1 MHQAVS
7 PSKRLLVSLLI
18 PLGLALSLGNSQA
31 QTPAQAAIAAAA
43 LQGAVAAPSPA
54 GMTGLTSGRAGAQPA
69 GGVAPVGAAARAGDA
84 AGLGPEAGE
93 LSTPAS
99 AARTTGGATVVPS
112 SQFQTFVQVA
122 TGRALPIFGANLF
135 ESPQTFAPIANV
147 SPPGNYVLGPGD
159 QIQLKVWGAT
169 DFSVNLAVDRNGQVM
184 VPRVGVLTVAGLRV
198 EQLEPVMRT
207 HIGRVFTNFEV
218 ATAVAQLRSIQV
230 YVVGHAE
237 RPGTYTL
244 SSLSTLVNA
253 VFASGGPSV
262 KGSMRA
268 VELRRSN
275 QTVTTLDLYDFIAR
289 GDQSSDVVLQPGDV
303 IVIPPVGPQVALHGA
318 LDHAAIYELRGG
330 ESVGQIL
337 ALGGGVS
344 VLANTQVAVLERV
357 QPHRLPA
364 RQVQHITLDETGLR
378 LPLQDGDVLK
388 LLDINPAFANSVTLQ
403 GTVAFPLR
411 FPYAPGMRLLDLIP
425 SAEALITADYFHR
438 KNMLVQTSSPRRDSL
453 ADVRQQVIH
462 NFDAINWDY
471 AVIER
476 LDRQTLTNTLIP
488 FNLGK
493 AVLQR
498 DPAHNLALMAG
509 DVVTVFSQNDIRV
522 PVERQSRLVW
532 LEGEVGNPGLYQL
545 QPGETLPQ
553 LIRRAGGLTPQAY
566 VFGTEFTRES
576 VRQKQQ
582 ENLGQ
587 LIARLEASMQSQALT
602 QVANLQGPDAA
613 RAAALQEAQLANQ
626 RTQLARLKTLR
637 SNGRVALE
645 IDPANPALAAL
656 PGVPLENGDR
666 IVIPAVPSFVAAF
679 GAVNNENVFVFRP
692 GRTVGDVVRLA
703 GLAADAEISQMFV
716 LRADGT
722 VVANNGNGRM
732 FNNFNSMQLMPGD
745 TVVVPQQVA
754 RESTWNLVL
763 RNTRDITQILAN
775 LGLGLAALR
784 TL

>member
-1 MHQAVS
+1 MHQVVPARKLTLQAVFS
-7 PSKRLLVSLLI
+7 VLMLVF
-18 PLGLALSLGNSQA
+18 SLGAVHA
-31 QTPAQAAIAAAA
+31 QTTTVAATAASVD
-43 LQGAVAAPSPA
+43 GAVAASVMD
-54 GMTGLTSGRAGAQPA
+54 GVTGLPDLPDAALTGAELEVGEITSA
-69 GGVAPVGAAARAGDA
+69 GGGNNG
-84 AGLGPEAGE
+84 
-93 LSTPAS
+93 S
-99 AARTTGGATVVPS
+99 AARF
-112 SQFQTFVQVA
+112 SQFQAFVRDS
-122 TGRALPIFGANLF
+122 TGQSLPIFGANLF
-135 ESPQTFAPIANV
+135 QSPQTFAPITNV

-159 QIQLKVWGAT
+159 QIQLKVWGVA
-169 DFSVNLAVDRNGQVM
+169 DFSVNLTVDRNGQVM

-207 HIGRVFTNFEV
+207 HVGRVFTNFEL
-218 ATAVAQLRSIQV
+218 ATAVSQLRSIQV
-230 YVVGHAE
+230 YVVGHAQ

-253 VFASGGPSV
+253 LFASGGPSV
-262 KGSMRA
+262 LGSMRA
-268 VELRRSN
+268 IELRRNN
-275 QTVTTLDLYDFIAR
+275 QTITTLDLYEFIAR

-303 IVIPPVGPQVALHGA
+303 IVIPPVGPQVAVHGA
-318 LDHAAIYELRGG
+318 VDQPAIYELRDG
-330 ESVGQIL
+330 ETVGQIL

-344 VLANTQVAVLERV
+344 VLATTQVAVLERIEP
-357 QPHRLPA
+357 QRSPA
-364 RQVQHITLDETGLR
+364 RRVQHLSLDESGLQ
-378 LPLQDGDVLK
+378 LPLQDGDVLMM
-388 LLDINPAFANSVTLQ
+388 LGISPAFANSVTLQ
-403 GTVAFPLR
+403 GTVAAPLR
-411 FPYAPGMRLLDLIP
+411 FPYSQGMRLLDLIP
-425 SAEALITADYFHR
+425 EPDALITADYFRR
-438 KNMLVQTSSPRRDSL
+438 KNMLVQTLNPRGSSL
-453 ADVRQQVIH
+453 QDVRRQVIN

-498 DPAHNLALMAG
+498 DPVHNLALMPG

-522 PVERQSRLVW
+522 PVERQARFVW
-532 LEGEVGNPGLYQL
+532 LEGEVGAPGVYQL
-545 QPGETLPQ
+545 QAGETLPQ

-582 ENLGQ
+582 QNLDQ
-587 LIARLEASMQSQALT
+587 LISRLEASMQSQALT
-602 QVANLQGPDAA
+602 QIANLQGPDAA
-613 RAAALQEAQLANQ
+613 RAASLQEAQLANQ

-645 IDPANPALAAL
+645 IDPSNPSLAAL

-666 IVIPAVPSFVAAF
+666 ILIPAVPSFVAAF
-679 GAVNNENVFVFRP
+679 GAVNNENVFVHRP
-692 GRTVGDVVRLA
+692 GRTVGDVLRLA
-703 GLAADAEISQMFV
+703 GVSADAEISQMFV

-722 VVANNGNGRM
+722 VVANNSNGRM

-745 TVVVPQQVA
+745 TVVVPQKVA
-754 RESTWNLVL
+754 RESNWNMIL